1 MTSCSMMVIEGTPIP
16 CWEGK
21 RRRKEGRE
29 KEGKKERNYKEGGR
43 ERGRGREKYMI
54 VLFRVVN

>member
-1 MTSCSMMVIEGTPIP
+1 MMVIEGTPIP

-29 KEGKKERNYKEGGR
+29 KEGKEERNYKEGGR